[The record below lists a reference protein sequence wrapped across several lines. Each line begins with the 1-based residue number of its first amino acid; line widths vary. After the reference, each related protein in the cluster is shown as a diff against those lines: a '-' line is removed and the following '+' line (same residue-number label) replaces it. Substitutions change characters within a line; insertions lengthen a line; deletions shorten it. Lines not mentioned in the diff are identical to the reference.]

1 MTFDNF
7 EDAKKA
13 KDELNYKKF
22 EDWEMRI
29 CFKKS
34 PSDFKDESNIFIKNL
49 SKEVTTKKLDELC
62 S

>member
-1 MTFDNF
+1 
-7 EDAKKA
+7 
-13 KDELNYKKF
+13 
-22 EDWEMRI
+22 MRI

-49 SKEVTTKKLDELC
+49 SNDVSTKKLDEVC